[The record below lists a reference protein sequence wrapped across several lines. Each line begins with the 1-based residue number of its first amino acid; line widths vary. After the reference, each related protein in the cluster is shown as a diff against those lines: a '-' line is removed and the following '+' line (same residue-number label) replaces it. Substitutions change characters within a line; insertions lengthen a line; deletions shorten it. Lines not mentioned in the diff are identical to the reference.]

1 MNTTALKASTFI
13 EIDAGILS
21 QIKEDAKSEHKSLSD
36 YIESLLY
43 RLGYRPYNE
52 ETLEALQ
59 EAREGRCEGVVDTT
73 SRESIEAS
81 LFGEDEA

>member
-59 EAREGRCEGVVDTT
+59 EAREGCCAGVVDTT
-73 SRESIEAS
+73 NRESIEAS